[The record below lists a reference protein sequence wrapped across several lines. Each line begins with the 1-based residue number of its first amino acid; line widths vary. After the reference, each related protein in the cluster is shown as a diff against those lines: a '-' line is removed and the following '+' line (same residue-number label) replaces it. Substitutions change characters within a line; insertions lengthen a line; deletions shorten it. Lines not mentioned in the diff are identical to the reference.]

1 MREPIRDRGRLEHI
15 VSAIETIDTFVDGQ
29 TFDSFSSN
37 MMMYF
42 AIVKNIEII
51 GEAAYMLTKEFR
63 DNHHE
68 VEWQDIISMRHVL
81 VHGYYQISKAEVWDT
96 VKNNLPP
103 LKIQIE
109 QYLSEK
115 DQQ

>member
-1 MREPIRDRGRLEHI
+1 MREPIKDRGRLEHI
-15 VSAIETIDTFVDGQ
+15 LSAIETIDTFVAGQ
-29 TFDSFSSN
+29 TFESFSSN
-37 MMMYF
+37 VMMYF
-42 AIVKNIEII
+42 AVVKNIEII

-63 DNHHE
+63 DSHHE

-96 VKNNLPP
+96 VQNNLPP
-103 LKIQIE
+103 LKTQIE